1 MDGDDVCGDRSRRGT
16 LVCQVQTLLQTIDT
30 CVSFL
35 QATATSIA
43 SRFSETTAEKL
54 LAAWVHDVLLL
65 DAADALPCPTVAREV
80 QLKHLDALRTL
91 IHEKQDPDPLS
102 GVSIRYRQSMPE
114 AMAQLTAEAIA
125 HLEVDV
131 LLPCFR
137 SVVQSKLKEEYLSQ
151 EESLKVFL
159 GYCDRESPLPRLSV
173 PSRGGFAL

>member
-1 MDGDDVCGDRSRRGT
+1 
-16 LVCQVQTLLQTIDT
+16 
-30 CVSFL
+30 
-35 QATATSIA
+35 
-43 SRFSETTAEKL
+43 
-54 LAAWVHDVLLL
+54 
-65 DAADALPCPTVAREV
+65 
-80 QLKHLDALRTL
+80 
-91 IHEKQDPDPLS
+91 
-102 GVSIRYRQSMPE
+102 MPE